1 MLAGLNV
8 EITKEYRERTEA
20 PYLGRWFKVISI
32 NGNKEMTLQ
41 AVLGGSLLTE
51 VKIDDIA
58 MGGTG
63 E

>member
-8 EITKEYRERTEA
+8 EISKEYRERTEA

-32 NGNKEMTLQ
+32 NGNKEITLQ

-51 VKIDDIA
+51 VKVEDIA
-58 MGGTG
+58 WGGG
-63 E
+63 DE